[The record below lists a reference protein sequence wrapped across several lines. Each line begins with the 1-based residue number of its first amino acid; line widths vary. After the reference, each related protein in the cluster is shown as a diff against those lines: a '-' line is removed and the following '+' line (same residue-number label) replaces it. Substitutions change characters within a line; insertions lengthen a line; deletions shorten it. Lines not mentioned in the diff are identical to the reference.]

1 MSPVTTK
8 RRFSQE
14 SPLGEGAPGDPLHTA
29 RLRGFAVG
37 LWSGRGLGHDTAA
50 PSWYGPHL
58 EVLEGFTAVLGT
70 GTGRGE
76 LRMPPPRMLC
86 RDHIS
91 VRLR

>member
-37 LWSGRGLGHDTAA
+37 LWSGRGLGHGHSSAFLVW
-50 PSWYGPHL
+50 PS
-58 EVLEGFTAVLGT
+58 
-70 GTGRGE
+70 
-76 LRMPPPRMLC
+76 
-86 RDHIS
+86 S
-91 VRLR
+91 